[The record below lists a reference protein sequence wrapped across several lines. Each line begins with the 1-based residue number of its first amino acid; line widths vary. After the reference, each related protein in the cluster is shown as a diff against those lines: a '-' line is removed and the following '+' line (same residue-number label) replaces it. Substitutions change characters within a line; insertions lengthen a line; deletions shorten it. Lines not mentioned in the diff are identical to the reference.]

1 MKSPHFLVLFYPTQI
16 LHNFFA
22 NMKYTRK
29 LQVAVL
35 HPNPLR
41 LQIFKFVTALGFDEF
56 YEALKCEC
64 KHSKAKVMDPTSH
77 FTSHVVEKTPM
88 ISHKNIGP
96 LLELF

>member
-16 LHNFFA
+16 HNFFA

-77 FTSHVVEKTPM
+77 FTSHIAEKNSDELT
-88 ISHKNIGP
+88 KNIGP